1 MALLLLLVKITGTS
15 VLMAFIGML
24 IHLFDSMILNP
35 ARLRAKLRKQG
46 IRGPP
51 PTLLLGNTLDIK
63 KTQSKLSMLPQEG
76 EQVITHNS
84 SSTVFPYFEQW
95 REQHGPTFLFS
106 LGNIQI
112 LHVTDPDL
120 VKEIITCTSMDLG
133 NPTYQQ
139 KERGPLL
146 GKGILTSNG
155 ALWAHQ
161 RKIIAP
167 ELYMDKVKGMTTLMA
182 DCSVMVVNQ
191 WKSKIDGEGGIADIK
206 VDDYLRRFTRDVIS
220 RACFGSN
227 YSQGEEIFF
236 KIRALQEAMSKKVLS
251 NGFPGMRYLP
261 TKSNREI
268 WRLEKEV
275 RALILKAVY
284 KTKEEKSKED
294 LLQMILKGAKNS
306 DLGPDA
312 TDNFIVDNCKNIYF
326 AGYETTAITAAWTL
340 LLLALNP
347 DWQDKVRAEVLEICG
362 GKLPDADMIRKMK
375 ALTMVISETL
385 RLYPPGA
392 IISREALEDMK
403 FGDIHVPK
411 GVNIWLLPATLHQD
425 PEIWGPDADKF
436 NPERFS
442 NGVSGACKFPHVYL
456 PFGFGPH
463 TCLGQHFALAE
474 LKLLLA
480 LALSNFTFSPS
491 PKYRHCPSLSLII
504 EPKHGVNLIVRRL

>member
-1 MALLLLLVKITGTS
+1 MDLPLLVLNITGTS
-15 VLMAFIGML
+15 LLVGFIALLIQAFRSMVLK
-24 IHLFDSMILNP
+24 P
-35 ARLRAKLRKQG
+35 RRLRAKLRQQG
-46 IRGPP
+46 IKGPP
-51 PTLLLGNTLDIK
+51 PTFLLGNTLDIK
-63 KTQSKLSMLPQEG
+63 RTQSKVQHQG
-76 EQVITHNS
+76 DRQQITHDS
-84 SSTVFPYFEQW
+84 SATVFPFFQRWIEQY
-95 REQHGPTFLFS
+95 GPTFLFS

-112 LHVTDPDL
+112 LHITDADL

-155 ALWAHQ
+155 ELWAHQ

-167 ELYMDKVKGMTTLMA
+167 ELYLDKVKGMTHLMA
-182 DCSVMVVNQ
+182 DCSVMVVNW
-191 WKSKIDGEGGIADIK
+191 WKSKVDSEGGAADIK
-206 VDDYLRRFTRDVIS
+206 VDDCLRRFTRDVIS

-227 YSQGEEIFF
+227 YSKGEEIFF

-261 TKSNREI
+261 TESNREI

-275 RALILKAVY
+275 RALILKAVNE
-284 KTKEEKSKED
+284 TKEETSKED
-294 LLQMILKGAKNS
+294 LLQMILKGAKSS

-347 DWQDKVRAEVLEICG
+347 DWQDKVRAEVLQICG
-362 GKLPDADMIRKMK
+362 GKIPDADMIRRMK
-375 ALTMVISETL
+375 TLTMVINETL

-403 FGDIHVPK
+403 FGALDVPK
-411 GVNIWLLPATLHQD
+411 GVNIWLMPVTLHQD
-425 PEIWGPDADKF
+425 PEIWGADADKF
-436 NPERFS
+436 NPQRFA
-442 NGVSGACKFPHVYL
+442 NGVSGACKVPHVYL

-491 PKYRHCPSLSLII
+491 PSYRHCPTLSLII
-504 EPKHGVNLIVRRL
+504 EPKYGVNLIVRRL